1 MFNKPQDGATSTS
14 TAERR
19 LHARRHDIS
28 LAYVEIGESNGG
40 IVLNISEGGL
50 VLTAAQPLQDDS
62 LLPMRFQL
70 PGSTHW
76 IEASG
81 KIAWISE
88 SKREAGVRFVDIS
101 EDGRKRI
108 RSWAPPET
116 VPFKLKPQ
124 REIARGIG
132 ETKENGNRPAS
143 EISAAAYPEPLT
155 VSPLSKVNLPDSMSA
170 ADVAVPSLE
179 THQSTTEPATPPDR
193 SAASDNPPPME
204 NPISNPDRR
213 SHLRRRD
220 ISLAYIDL
228 GGDNGGII
236 LNISEGGL
244 VLAAAAPLYGDR
256 LPAMRFQLPETRDW
270 IEASGE
276 IAWISESKKEAGVR
290 FVAMKDEDRERIRIW
305 VAADPTLR
313 ESRRAASRAPE
324 KSGRLLEMP
333 APRATGSEV
342 PPPPAALEAVI
353 PEYSNP
359 APTSAS
365 IREPFGA
372 MASAGAAAAAN
383 RDVVLPDR
391 ATASPAAK
399 VGDLPTQVAVQRRS
413 WGSVAGIV
421 ALASAVSF
429 AAGWFAAGPATRN
442 QILHMFDRNQVDAS
456 NPVAGTPSTSTG
468 AGQTASGASAQ
479 RTIPNTNAVAAPPR
493 AAAQDPSSS
502 HSSVSP
508 SAQPLEQ
515 SSSAIAANARSSTAD
530 TPRVEQPRTND
541 ARPGAPAGGSQPP
554 AENTS
559 ARGSGISEKSK
570 QAAAESARSTPSVS
584 PPIVS
589 QSETARSSAAAPPP
603 ASPSIAPPVTPPSTT
618 PSAAAAA
625 EPPEIF
631 KGAVS
636 VSFSAYPSI
645 RVPAELKSQ
654 MARGGASLQIGR
666 LTSRVDPIYPAE
678 AERQRIEGAVKVHAI
693 IGRDG
698 AVQSVALISGTP
710 LLAQAVTDA
719 VLQWKY
725 QPASIGGQAV
735 TAEED
740 VVVVFKIVKQT
751 AGPK

>member
-1 MFNKPQDGATSTS
+1 MFNKPQDAAASTS

-62 LLPMRFQL
+62 LLLMRFQL

-76 IEASG
+76 IEATG

-101 EDGRKRI
+101 EDGRHRI
-108 RSWAPPET
+108 RNWAPPE
-116 VPFKLKPQ
+116 VAPFKSQ
-124 REIARGIG
+124 REITRGLG
-132 ETKENGNRPAS
+132 ETKENTSFPAS
-143 EISAAAYPEPLT
+143 EISAAVNPEPLT
-155 VSPLSKVNLPDSMSA
+155 KSPPPDVNVPDSTSAPGAAAPSLDTHRSTTRSA
-170 ADVAVPSLE
+170 A
-179 THQSTTEPATPPDR
+179 PPDR
-193 SAASDNPPPME
+193 PAASDNLPRAE
-204 NPISNPDRR
+204 NPLPNPERR
-213 SHLRRRD
+213 THPRRRD

-256 LPAMRFQLPETRDW
+256 LPAMRFQLPETVHW

-290 FVAMKDEDRERIRIW
+290 FLALKDEDRERIRTW
-305 VAADPTLR
+305 VASDSASR
-313 ESRRAASRAPE
+313 ESQRPANSARE

-333 APRATGSEV
+333 SPRTTVSATPPQPAPLEV
-342 PPPPAALEAVI
+342 VV
-353 PEYSNP
+353 PENPNP
-359 APTSAS
+359 APASAS
-365 IREPFGA
+365 AREPFSA
-372 MASAGAAAAAN
+372 MASAGAAAAAIPGT
-383 RDVVLPDR
+383 VLPDR
-391 ATASPAAK
+391 AATSPAAK
-399 VGDLPTQVAVQRRS
+399 VADPPIQVVVQRRG
-413 WGSVAGIV
+413 WANIAGIV

-442 QILHMFDRNQVDAS
+442 QLLHMFDRSPVDAS
-456 NPVAGTPSTSTG
+456 GPAAG
-468 AGQTASGASAQ
+468 AGKTASAPSPQ
-479 RTIPNTNAVAAPPR
+479 QTIPNANAVAAPPR
-493 AAAQDPSSS
+493 AATPDLGSAGSK
-502 HSSVSP
+502 VSP
-508 SAQPLEQ
+508 PANAIER
-515 SSSAIAANARSSTAD
+515 SSPEVTANARSSTPD
-530 TPRVEQPRTND
+530 KPRVEQPRTND
-541 ARPGAPAGGSQPP
+541 ARPGAPTGGSQSP
-554 AENTS
+554 AENAS
-559 ARGSGISEKSK
+559 ARRPNGISETSK
-570 QAAAESARSTPSVS
+570 QAAPAKTTPN
-584 PPIVS
+584 VS
-589 QSETARSSAAAPPP
+589 QSEVARPAASPATPSATTSSATQPTA
-603 ASPSIAPPVTPPSTT
+603 T
-618 PSAAAAA
+618 PSAAAAT

-631 KGAVS
+631 KGAVT
-636 VSFSAYPSI
+636 VSFSPYPSI

-666 LTSRVDPIYPAE
+666 LSSRVDPEYPAE
-678 AERQRIEGAVKVHAI
+678 AEQQRIEGAVKVHAI

-710 LLAQAVTDA
+710 LLAQAVTNA
-719 VLQWKY
+719 ILQWKY

-735 TAEED
+735 AAEED

-751 AGPK
+751 SRSN